1 MFLCNGSALASEHAF
16 RLSSKFLLYL
26 SVCCFFYPTFQY
38 KRVLL
43 FVVCSSFL
51 VHIRAVL
58 CISYKSRLRID
69 ACHRGAVAFE
79 IDVIQ

>member
-1 MFLCNGSALASEHAF
+1 MGVLWRLSMRLAS
-16 RLSSKFLLYL
+16 LLNSCYTFQH
-26 SVCCFFYPTFQY
+26 VVFYPTFQY

-43 FVVCSSFL
+43 FVVCSSSL

-58 CISYKSRLRID
+58 CISYKSCLRID
-69 ACHRGAVAFE
+69 ACHRGAVAFK